1 MHMQNTMHNNLL
13 LEVASILLC
22 MYVRHGSHELHHSR
36 STVLV
41 VSMNTTTRVHVYV
54 HNIYYVYIIYYRTRI
69 Y

>member
-41 VSMNTTTRVHVYV
+41 VSMNTTTRVVL
-54 HNIYYVYIIYYRTRI
+54 
-69 Y
+69 